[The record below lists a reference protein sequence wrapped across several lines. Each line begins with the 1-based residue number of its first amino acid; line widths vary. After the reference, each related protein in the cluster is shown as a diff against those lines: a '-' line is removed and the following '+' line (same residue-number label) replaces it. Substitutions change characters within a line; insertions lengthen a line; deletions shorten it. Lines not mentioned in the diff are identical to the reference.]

1 MEKHY
6 QCKDADKEFVIGK
19 FKFTF
24 AKTHYNEGTRTYWG
38 LYSTEDKAQ
47 QTVLA
52 QSGEQNGIYE
62 VSPKDAAILL
72 EKKSMLRSPVSVTDF
87 AQSQKVRLGND
98 GRVEVVEDEE
108 ESQEEKDAI
117 DESLLM
123 ADEPPAEEIEE
134 NISEERETKPKRK
147 RGRPRKKPM
156 TNGD

>member
-6 QCKDADKEFVIGK
+6 QCKNADKEFVIGK

-24 AKTHYNEGTRTYWG
+24 AKTHYNEATMTYWG
-38 LYSTEDKAQ
+38 LYSTKSEAE
-47 QTVLA
+47 QTLLA
-52 QSGEQNGIYE
+52 QGGSQNGIFE
-62 VSPKDAAILL
+62 VSGKDAAILL

-87 AQSQKVRLGND
+87 AHSQKVRQGND

-123 ADEPPAEEIEE
+123 ADEPSEETEENE

-147 RGRPRKKPM
+147 RGRPRKKPLID
-156 TNGD
+156 G